1 MTPSPTPRHGPG
13 PARTKREIRHEAR
26 RTRAALARSVDPGA
40 GFAIAE
46 AVLRFVPDGAEER
59 LRIAV
64 YESLP
69 DEPPTGP
76 LIAALLSAGHEV
88 IVPIVLDDF
97 SLEWTYAAEGTVGDR
112 ATVARL
118 PKDAPPSADGRPWLG
133 ADALSTC
140 DLIVTPG
147 LTVDPHGTR
156 LGQGGGCYDRALRHR
171 DPATPVITLLHEG
184 EQTEAALPREAH
196 DSPVDG
202 FVTTSGRVV
211 RTAPPSR
218 PAQPAG

>member
-1 MTPSPTPRHGPG
+1 MTRGQPVTP
-13 PARTKREIRHEAR
+13 KREIRRAAR
-26 RTRAALARSVDPGA
+26 RRRAELARSTDPAAAGA
-40 GFAIAE
+40 AIAE
-46 AVLRFVPDGAEER
+46 AVLRFVPEAGEER

-97 SLEWTYAAEGTVGDR
+97 SLEWTYAAEGTTGDQ

-118 PKDAPPSADGRPWLG
+118 PKDAAPSADGRPWLG
-133 ADALSTC
+133 VDALAGC

-147 LTVDPHGTR
+147 LSVDRHGTR

-171 DPATPVITLLHEG
+171 DVGSPVITLLHEG
-184 EQTEAALPREAH
+184 EQSSTDLPREPH
-196 DSPVDG
+196 DTLVDG
-202 FVTTSGRVV
+202 YVTTSGQVV
-211 RTAPPSR
+211 RTAPDQKVS
-218 PAQPAG
+218 QPVGS